1 MIVDIDLFLVVLI
14 FVAWFLY
21 VTVLMVSSKEEQCI
35 DTEEEPTTFDTKNDL
50 PSIDFF
56 SNTNNDT
63 TACTPAITLESGK
76 NNDVATIKNNV
87 HASGIMYDEQNKQQ
101 EKESSDAP
109 LQSLFDERLYINGNY
124 QERAFLKPIE
134 RTSKHISSFYDFLA
148 SDYAPM
154 NNKYRVNSKGP
165 LL

>member
-35 DTEEEPTTFDTKNDL
+35 DTEEGPVTFDTKNEL

-56 SNTNNDT
+56 SDTNNK
-63 TACTPAITLESGK
+63 TACVPVDTLESGK

-101 EKESSDAP
+101 EKDISDAP

-124 QERAFLKPIE
+124 QDRAFLKPIE

>member
-14 FVAWFLY
+14 FIAWFLY
-21 VTVLMVSSKEEQCI
+21 VTVLMVSSKEEECTDKESI
-35 DTEEEPTTFDTKNDL
+35 LYDTKNNI

-56 SNTNNDT
+56 NNDNT
-63 TACTPAITLESGK
+63 KGCIKHDSLDLSGV
-76 NNDVATIKNNV
+76 NNDVSTIKNNT

-124 QERAFLKPIE
+124 QDRAFLKPIE

>member
-1 MIVDIDLFLVVLI
+1 MIVDINLFLVVLI

-35 DTEEEPTTFDTKNDL
+35 DTEEGPVTFDTKNEL

-56 SNTNNDT
+56 SDTNNK
-63 TACTPAITLESGK
+63 TACVPVDTLESGN

>member
-35 DTEEEPTTFDTKNDL
+35 DTEEGPVTFDTKNEL

-56 SNTNNDT
+56 SDTNNK
-63 TACTPAITLESGK
+63 TACVPVDTLESGK

-101 EKESSDAP
+101 EKDISDAP

-124 QERAFLKPIE
+124 QDRAFLKPIE

-148 SDYAPM
+148 SDNAPM

>member
-35 DTEEEPTTFDTKNDL
+35 DTEEGPVTFDTKNKL

-56 SNTNNDT
+56 SDTNNK
-63 TACTPAITLESGK
+63 TACVPVDTLESGK

-101 EKESSDAP
+101 EKETSDVP

-124 QERAFLKPIE
+124 QDRAFLNPIE

>member
-35 DTEEEPTTFDTKNDL
+35 DTEEGPVTFDTKND

-101 EKESSDAP
+101 EKDISDAP

-124 QERAFLKPIE
+124 QDRAFLKPIE

>member
-1 MIVDIDLFLVVLI
+1 M
-14 FVAWFLY
+14 
-21 VTVLMVSSKEEQCI
+21 VLMLSLKEEQCV
-35 DTEEEPTTFDTKNDL
+35 DMEEEPTTFDTKNDI

-56 SNTNNDT
+56 SNTNKDNNK
-63 TACTPAITLESGK
+63 TACIPADTLESGK

-101 EKESSDAP
+101 EKDISDAP

-124 QERAFLKPIE
+124 QDRAFLKPIE

>member
-1 MIVDIDLFLVVLI
+1 
-14 FVAWFLY
+14 
-21 VTVLMVSSKEEQCI
+21 MVSSKEEECVDKESI
-35 DTEEEPTTFDTKNDL
+35 VDDTKNDI

-56 SNTNNDT
+56 NNDNT
-63 TACTPAITLESGK
+63 KGCIKLDSLDLSGV
-76 NNDVATIKNNV
+76 NNDVSTIKNNT

-101 EKESSDAP
+101 EKDISDAP

-124 QERAFLKPIE
+124 QDRAFLKPIE

>member
-1 MIVDIDLFLVVLI
+1 
-14 FVAWFLY
+14 
-21 VTVLMVSSKEEQCI
+21 MVSSKEEQCI
-35 DTEEEPTTFDTKNDL
+35 DTEEGPVTFDTKNEL

-56 SNTNNDT
+56 SDTNNK
-63 TACTPAITLESGK
+63 TACVPVDTLESGK

-101 EKESSDAP
+101 EKDISDAP

-124 QERAFLKPIE
+124 QDRAFLKPIE

>member
-35 DTEEEPTTFDTKNDL
+35 DTEEEPTTFDTKNEL

-56 SNTNNDT
+56 SDTNNK
-63 TACTPAITLESGK
+63 TACVPVDTLESGK

-124 QERAFLKPIE
+124 QERAFL
-134 RTSKHISSFYDFLA
+134 
-148 SDYAPM
+148 
-154 NNKYRVNSKGP
+154 
-165 LL
+165 